1 MTKTLEV
8 LKADQSGEL
17 ELVPRNQIRRTRGGA
32 EAFPQEQASHD
43 VFVNDLAT
51 LCQQQRAEIDEMRQL
66 VNALNISVQHLER
79 RLEDTR
85 MRVERPVQEL
95 TVR

>member
-1 MTKTLEV
+1 MTKAFAA
-8 LKADQSGEL
+8 LKADPSGEL
-17 ELVPRNQIRRTRGGA
+17 EIAPRSPIRRTRGGA

-51 LCQQQRAEIDEMRQL
+51 LCQQQRAEIDEMRQH
-66 VNALNISVQHLER
+66 VNALNSSVQHLER